1 MAATMNAAAAAAAT
15 SASAVQAGG
24 GLLPSFLS
32 VPLDSP
38 PKLLYGLM
46 IIILIVFEDQVP
58 AYARDV
64 ADSMVGRLIGIGMVV
79 IVAMYGG
86 WSYGLLTA
94 LAFLLLLR
102 GARRLSGVADES
114 QDTSPLMAFLGIGG
128 PSYKST
134 VPQGPY
140 AADVTTEGFQT
151 QIMAEAVGNRWYV
164 EKILGE
170 NPQGVVTTT
179 AETSAVQDLS
189 QKNMGSRK

>member
-1 MAATMNAAAAAAAT
+1 MAATMNVAAAT
-15 SASAVQAGG
+15 APVQAGG

-46 IIILIVFEDQVP
+46 IIILIVFVDQVP

-114 QDTSPLMAFLGIGG
+114 IDTSPLMAFLGIGG
-128 PSYKST
+128 PNYHST

-151 QIMAEAVGNRWYV
+151 QLVAEAVGNRWYV
-164 EKILGE
+164 EKVLGE
-170 NPQGVVTTT
+170 NPLGIVTTT
-179 AETSAVQDLS
+179 TETTAVQDLS

>member
-1 MAATMNAAAAAAAT
+1 MAATMNAAAAAGP
-15 SASAVQAGG
+15 SVQTGG

-38 PKLLYGLM
+38 PKLLYGLVVV
-46 IIILIVFEDQVP
+46 ILIVFVDQVP
-58 AYARDV
+58 AYVRDI
-64 ADSMVGRLIGIGMVV
+64 ADSMLGRLIGMGVVV
-79 IVAMYGG
+79 IVTMYGG
-86 WSYGLLTA
+86 WPYGLLTA
-94 LAFLLLLR
+94 LAFLLLVR

-140 AADVTTEGFQT
+140 AADVTTEGFQA
-151 QIMAEAVGNRWYV
+151 QLVAEAVGNRWYV
-164 EKILGE
+164 ERVLGE
-170 NPQGVVTTT
+170 NPLGIVTTT
-179 AETSAVQDLS
+179 AETMSVQDLS